1 MQLNLKKIYSAVPYI
16 LLALLMALYIQ
27 QCSKTNTLKKQAD
40 HNIHALSDTIRQYKT
55 KAGDVAAEKLL
66 LTGDIKTL
74 KAANDSLYQRVKE
87 LGVKKPQQVV
97 YIKNDV
103 VRESHDTVWANPSAR
118 QDFDFSDKWRELAGT
133 VTYSDS
139 ALGLTIDKDIVH
151 LDYTIAV
158 KDGKVNISSAN
169 PYVKFNDIQGFS
181 IPKQKQKH
189 WHIGPAVGAGITSDL
204 KLKPYAGVCI
214 TYSLLSW

>member
-1 MQLNLKKIYSAVPYI
+1 MQLNIKKLYSAVPYI
-16 LLALLMALYIQ
+16 LLALLTALYVQ
-27 QCSKTNTLKKQAD
+27 QCSKTKILKKQAD

-55 KAGDVAAEKLL
+55 KAGDAAAEKLL

-74 KAANDSLYQRVKE
+74 KAVNDSLYKRVNE

-97 YIKNDV
+97 YINNDV
-103 VRESHDTVWANPSAR
+103 IRESRDTVWANPSAH
-118 QDFDFSDKWRELAGT
+118 QHFDFSDKWRELTGT

-158 KDGKVNISSAN
+158 KDSKVNISSAN

-189 WHIGPAVGAGITSDL
+189 WHIGPAAGAGITSDL